1 MNRPIIPPA
10 WRLTAAII
18 LPLCACLGF
27 PASAQVVFV
36 DYDDT
41 TSRQHGEFP
50 SRAQLADLT
59 TALHGA
65 GAKAVVLKFFLDGPG
80 REPDNTQLA
89 AAIGRGRTVLQ
100 ATINREPPTSREL
113 PARFRFAGKPP
124 FDPAIRGDEGW
135 LPLPRFSEKAARVC
149 FVDVRSAEQI
159 PMLEVF
165 GGHPVPS
172 LYACT
177 LAEMF
182 GSDLTLSAGAAA
194 FGTRRFL
201 LNSQGEAA
209 VTLDMRTRST
219 RLSASR
225 IFAGPGWQQSVR
237 GQVAVLM
244 YTGPRSPTIA
254 FKGNNERVHALFAA
268 QIIALEKVSGKPQP
282 ARQ

>member
-1 MNRPIIPPA
+1 MMPRIPN
-10 WRLTAAII
+10 TARSFFLAI
-18 LPLCACLGF
+18 LVSLCALASVS
-27 PASAQVVFV
+27 ASAQVVFV

-41 TSRQHGEFP
+41 SARLHGEFP
-50 SRAQLADLT
+50 SRAQLAELT

-65 GAKAVVLKFFLDGPG
+65 GAKAVVLKFFFDGPG
-80 REPDNTQLA
+80 KEPDNTQLA
-89 AAIGRGRTVLQ
+89 AAIGKGRTVLQ

-149 FVDVRSAEQI
+149 FVDVRSPAQI

-165 GGHPVPS
+165 GGQPVPS

-177 LAEMF
+177 LSELLGAE
-182 GSDLTLSAGAAA
+182 LTFSAGAAA
-194 FGTRRFL
+194 FGTRRIA
-201 LNSQGEAA
+201 LNAQGEAA
-209 VTLDMRTRST
+209 VTLDLRKRGT

-225 IFAGPGWQQSVR
+225 IFAGQGWRPSVR

-244 YTGPRSPTIA
+244 YTGPRSPTISIQG
-254 FKGNNERVHALFAA
+254 KVEKVHDVFAA
-268 QIIALEKVSGKPQP
+268 QISALQNLK
-282 ARQ
+282 